1 MNSFFLTV
9 IVVELTRSKKMD
21 RSKAIEHI
29 LLSRC
34 YKFQNDEQI
43 TKILEDRYTI
53 SGSQKNFIVLEPTGG
68 AGKQA
73 SPNGRRF
80 KKKKKCLFT
89 LLKNPTNQQSKTQN
103 NKHNPLKTKNEFK
116 SFIKQSLQ
124 NQDNITRKLKQMAKK
139 DPNVFENDVC
149 KLHICDSI
157 LKFEDFIEM
166 NSLWNDYIKDLLA
179 NSLNSSVITTKL
191 STCEFIGAYLE
202 VIYSSCP
209 DNIGMAGIV
218 IWESQNSF
226 VIVVPRKNNWK
237 ENISKDLIEIPY
249 SAKECIGGLRVVP
262 KKHSRFLLRVEIDD
276 GILEFEVL
284 GDRIAVRSV
293 DRANKKFKSHNVK
306 DIDL

>member
-1 MNSFFLTV
+1 
-9 IVVELTRSKKMD
+9 MD
-21 RSKAIEHI
+21 RSKTIEHL

-34 YKFQNDEQI
+34 YKFQSDEQI
-43 TKILEDRYTI
+43 TKLLEDRYTI
-53 SGSQKNFIVLEPTGG
+53 SGSQKNFIVLEPTGST
-68 AGKQA
+68 GKQTLPRNKR
-73 SPNGRRF
+73 S
-80 KKKKKCLFT
+80 KKKKKS
-89 LLKNPTNQQSKTQN
+89 LLASLENAGDEQPNIQT

-116 SFIKQSLQ
+116 SFIKRALK
-124 NQDNITRKLKQMAKK
+124 NQDDITRKLNQMLKK
-139 DPNVFENDVC
+139 NPNIFENDVC

-157 LKFEDFIEM
+157 LKFEDFMEM
-166 NSLWNDYIKDLLA
+166 NSLWKDYVKELLA
-179 NSLNSSVITTKL
+179 QSLNSNVITTKL

-202 VIYSSCP
+202 VVYSSCP

-226 VIVVPRKNNWK
+226 VLIVPGKNNWK
-237 ENISKDLIEIPY
+237 ESVSKNLIEIPY
-249 SAKECIGGLRVVP
+249 SAKECIGGLRLIP
-262 KKHSRFLLRVEIDD
+262 KKRSRFLLKVEIDD